1 MSNAIT
7 LTAANF
13 EEEVVRSDVPVLVDY
28 WAAWCGPCRILA
40 PVVDQ
45 IAAERAGALK
55 VGKVDVDQEPELADR
70 AGVQGI
76 PFVVLYRK
84 GSPVA
89 SAVGALPKQL
99 LEQRLGL
106 DAASREAA

>member
-13 EEEVVRSDVPVLVDY
+13 DEEVVRSDVPVLVDY
-28 WAAWCGPCRILA
+28 WAAWCGPCRILG
-40 PVVDQ
+40 PVVDE
-45 IAAERAGALK
+45 IASERAGILK
-55 VGKVDVDQEPELADR
+55 VGKVDVDREPELADR

-76 PFVVLYRK
+76 PFVVLYRD

-89 SAVGALPKQL
+89 FAVGALPKHQ

-106 DAASREAA
+106 DEANREAA